1 MRARNSNRGY
11 GWVFWSLHWT
21 SATLFLLVAI
31 VATSIDGAP
40 DATQRAAFVARHA
53 SLGQALLVVMLA
65 RVIWRFINPNP
76 VWSYPVGRPRRL
88 LAVLVHWLIHATVLI
103 ESLTGLALIGAGAG
117 LAPVRRPRRG
127 SAQRVAESHLPSA
140 SGAYPRGGPA
150 SGERTAGAAIGYTRT
165 KRLSAAA
172 PAPTHADD
180 SGHRRG
186 A

>member
-1 MRARNSNRGY
+1 MRARNSNVGY

-76 VWSYPVGRPRRL
+76 VWSYPVGRPRKL

-103 ESLTGLALIGAGAG
+103 ESLTGLALIGAGAA
-117 LAPVRRPRRG
+117 LAPLFAG
-127 SAQRVAESHLPSA
+127 HADGLHSALPNLIYLLLLAHILAAALHQVSALQGRASA
-140 SGAYPRGGPA
+140 S
-150 SGERTAGAAIGYTRT
+150 SEQ
-165 KRLSAAA
+165 S
-172 PAPTHADD
+172 D
-180 SGHRRG
+180 
-186 A
+186 